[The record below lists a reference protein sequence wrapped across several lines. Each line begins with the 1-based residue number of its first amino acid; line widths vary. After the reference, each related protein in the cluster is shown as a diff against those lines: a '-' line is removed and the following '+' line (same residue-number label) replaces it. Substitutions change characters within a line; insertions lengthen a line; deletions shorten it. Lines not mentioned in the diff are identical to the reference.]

1 MQGPHGSGKC
11 QEAAS
16 PRGIR
21 DRPRVAVTLSRLG
34 GLEGTVH
41 SPGARRVSALS
52 RCSGIPR
59 LGLVTCGHGG
69 ERGAETSP
77 VPGSGDGQSPAM
89 RQRKDANAGLGDG
102 KGTWALRSRTWI
114 WGGRGEWRGA
124 WRPHGGPSARGRP
137 RLRSGLCVRSAL
149 ELVASRCL
157 SSPTGSPSSSV
168 MLPRPAQCP
177 APLPARLGR
186 SCGLAFPWLRG
197 GLLSSWSHR

>member
-16 PRGIR
+16 PQGIR
-21 DRPRVAVTLSRLG
+21 DRPRVAVTLSCLG

-69 ERGAETSP
+69 ER
-77 VPGSGDGQSPAM
+77 SGDEPRAWEWGWTEPCDEAEERPKRWARGWERNMGPEIQNV
-89 RQRKDANAGLGDG
+89 DLG
-102 KGTWALRSRTWI
+102 R
-114 WGGRGEWRGA
+114 RGEWRGA

-197 GLLSSWSHR
+197 GLLSSWSRR